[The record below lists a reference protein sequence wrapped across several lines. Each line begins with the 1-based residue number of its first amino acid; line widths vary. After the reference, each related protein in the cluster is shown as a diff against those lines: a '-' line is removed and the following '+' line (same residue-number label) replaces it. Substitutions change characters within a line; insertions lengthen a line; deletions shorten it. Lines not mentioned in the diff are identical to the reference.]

1 MQNKRGSPD
10 RRRQERRRA
19 RRRLRSSPV
28 PVDRRTGNDRRLK
41 IRRSEVRRVVDTF
54 IAKKKIFARERRKE

>member
-10 RRRQERRRA
+10 RRRRERRRA

-28 PVDRRTGNDRRLK
+28 LVDRRTGNDRRLK
-41 IRRSEVRRVVDTF
+41 IRRGEVRRVVDTF
-54 IAKKKIFARERRKE
+54 IARKKIFARERRKE